1 MDVQKTIYSIISQQ
15 LGIDIS
21 QLNSE
26 IHFRSLPN
34 VNSMKVLQIILE
46 VERALDIELDDE
58 VTFRV
63 ETIGQFE
70 SEVEH
75 LYGRKCASTFRGT

>member
-1 MDVQKTIYSIISQQ
+1 MNVQKTIYSIISQQ
-15 LGIDIS
+15 LGIEIS

-26 IHFRSLPN
+26 VHFRSLPDIS
-34 VNSMKVLQIILE
+34 SMKVLQIILE
-46 VERALDIELDDE
+46 VERAFDIELDDE

-70 SEVEH
+70 SEVERLRARIH
-75 LYGRKCASTFRGT
+75 EHI

>member
-15 LGIDIS
+15 LGIEIS

-26 IHFRSLPN
+26 VHFRSLPN
-34 VNSMKVLQIILE
+34 ISSMKVLQIILE
-46 VERALDIELDDE
+46 VERAFDIELDDE

-70 SEVEH
+70 SEVE
-75 LYGRKCASTFRGT
+75 RFRARIHEHI

>member
-15 LGIDIS
+15 LGIEIS

-26 IHFRSLPN
+26 VHFRSLPN
-34 VNSMKVLQIILE
+34 ISSMKVLQIILE
-46 VERALDIELDDE
+46 VERAFDIELDDE

-70 SEVEH
+70 SEVARLRARIPEH
-75 LYGRKCASTFRGT
+75 I